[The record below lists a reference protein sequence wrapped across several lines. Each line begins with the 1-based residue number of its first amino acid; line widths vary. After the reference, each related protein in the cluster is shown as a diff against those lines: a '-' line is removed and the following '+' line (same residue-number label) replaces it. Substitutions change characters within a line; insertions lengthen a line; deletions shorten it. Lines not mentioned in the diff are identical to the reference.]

1 METVGEYSDKGLDE
15 KHHYVQVS
23 GELMTQSRISRIVT
37 TNRHMITVRGHLIR
51 LILMT

>member
-15 KHHYVQVS
+15 KHHYAQVS

-37 TNRHMITVRGHLIR
+37 TNSRMITVMEHLI
-51 LILMT
+51 